1 MIEVKVERV
10 GFDLEN
16 QQAVIIL
23 KEADGDRLLP
33 IWVGALEGN
42 SVAMMV
48 EGLQA
53 PRPMTHDLMKN
64 LLDLFSVTM
73 TMVFIDDLRDGTFF
87 AQITMKVGEETK
99 EIDSRPSDA
108 VALAIR
114 TKAPIYVSEMVL
126 EAAGVRPKE
135 GEEDGDG
142 DEDED
147 GDQDEGGGPDD
158 PPPNH

>member
-1 MIEVKVERV
+1 MIELKVERV

-23 KEADGDRLLP
+23 KEANGERLLP
-33 IWVGALEGN
+33 VWVGALEGN

-64 LLDLFSVTM
+64 LLDLFSVTV

-108 VALAIR
+108 VALALR
-114 TKAPIYVSEMVL
+114 TKAPIYVSERVL

-135 GEEDGDG
+135 A
-142 DEDED
+142 DEAAEA
-147 GDQDEGGGPDD
+147 GDQDDEEDEEG
-158 PPPNH
+158 HE